1 MFPFTPNQLFD
12 QAAARH
18 RFLLAKAERARR
30 ARAVAAARPASPP
43 WSPRGWLM
51 TVAALV
57 AVLSRG

>member
-18 RFLLAKAERARR
+18 RFLLAKAERAR
-30 ARAVAAARPASPP
+30 AVAAARTAPPP
-43 WSPRGWLM
+43 WSPRGWSAAL
-51 TVAALV
+51 AALV